1 MKASYFHKEWGVGVK
16 MYPYSLDFTDSRG
29 DILTVVKK
37 LKKEVFEG
45 KKIHLCECFLY
56 WFNTMH
62 VSLPYWECTQRWR
75 TDDLK
80 KGKQVVKSWAV
91 GEILTDHVGK

>member
-1 MKASYFHKEWGVGVK
+1 MK

-45 KKIHLCECFLY
+45 KKIHLCECFFVLVQH
-56 WFNTMH
+56 NACVPTLLRMHTTMENRRFKKRANRLSE
-62 VSLPYWECTQRWR
+62 VGLWE
-75 TDDLK
+75 
-80 KGKQVVKSWAV
+80 KS
-91 GEILTDHVGK
+91 

>member
-1 MKASYFHKEWGVGVK
+1 

-45 KKIHLCECFLY
+45 EK
-56 WFNTMH
+56 NTFVWMFFCIG
-62 VSLPYWECTQRWR
+62 STQCMCPYPTENAHN
-75 TDDLK
+75 D
-80 KGKQVVKSWAV
+80 
-91 GEILTDHVGK
+91 GEQAI

>member
-45 KKIHLCECFLY
+45 K
-56 WFNTMH
+56 NTFVWMFFVLVQHNACVPTLLRMH
-62 VSLPYWECTQRWR
+62 TTMENRR
-75 TDDLK
+75 FK
-80 KGKQVVKSWAV
+80 KGQTGCQKLGCGRNLNRSR
-91 GEILTDHVGK
+91 G

>member
-1 MKASYFHKEWGVGVK
+1 MK

-45 KKIHLCECFLY
+45 KKIHLCECFFVLVQH
-56 WFNTMH
+56 NACVPTLRRMHTTM
-62 VSLPYWECTQRWR
+62 ENRR
-75 TDDLK
+75 FK
-80 KGKQVVKSWAV
+80 KGQTGCQKLGCGRNLNRSR
-91 GEILTDHVGK
+91 G

>member
-1 MKASYFHKEWGVGVK
+1 MK

-45 KKIHLCECFLY
+45 KKIHLCECFFVL
-56 WFNTMH
+56 
-62 VSLPYWECTQRWR
+62 V
-75 TDDLK
+75 
-80 KGKQVVKSWAV
+80 
-91 GEILTDHVGK
+91 

>member
-1 MKASYFHKEWGVGVK
+1 MK

-45 KKIHLCECFLY
+45 KK
-56 WFNTMH
+56 NTF
-62 VSLPYWECTQRWR
+62 V
-75 TDDLK
+75 
-80 KGKQVVKSWAV
+80 
-91 GEILTDHVGK
+91 

>member
-1 MKASYFHKEWGVGVK
+1 MK

-45 KKIHLCECFLY
+45 K
-56 WFNTMH
+56 NTCCVNVFCIGSTQCMC
-62 VSLPYWECTQRWR
+62 PYPTENAHN
-75 TDDLK
+75 D
-80 KGKQVVKSWAV
+80 
-91 GEILTDHVGK
+91 GEQAI

>member
-1 MKASYFHKEWGVGVK
+1 

-45 KKIHLCECFLY
+45 KKKYICVNVFLY

-62 VSLPYWECTQRWR
+62 VSLPY
-75 TDDLK
+75 
-80 KGKQVVKSWAV
+80 
-91 GEILTDHVGK
+91 

>member
-1 MKASYFHKEWGVGVK
+1 MK

-37 LKKEVFEG
+37 LKKEVCEG

-62 VSLPYWECTQRWR
+62 VSLPY
-75 TDDLK
+75 
-80 KGKQVVKSWAV
+80 
-91 GEILTDHVGK
+91 